1 MKPVDVSEIRPLPDY
16 ERGRDEFRKHVL
28 AIKEPRRVTVG
39 SHLTFL
45 FENRDTVLYQIQ
57 EMLRVERITD
67 PAAVAHEVETYNELV
82 PGRDELCATLLIEFE
97 DASERAVMLRALV
110 GLERH
115 VKIEIDGCQPCA
127 AVFDDRQMSP
137 DKISSVHYIRFPLGK
152 ERAAALKMGAAAEV
166 VADHPRLSARSALS
180 AVQRAALAE
189 DLGAA

>member
-1 MKPVDVSEIRPLPDY
+1 MKRVDISEIRSLADY
-16 ERGRDEFRKHVL
+16 ERERGEFRRHVL

-45 FENRDTVLYQIQ
+45 FENRETVRYQVQ
-57 EMLRVERITD
+57 EMLRVEQITD

-82 PGRDELCATLLIEFE
+82 PGRDELTATLLIEFE
-97 DASERAVMLRALV
+97 DAAERAVMLRALV

-115 VKIEIDGCQPCA
+115 VKLEIEGCDPCA
-127 AVFDDRQMSP
+127 AAFDERQMSP

-152 ERAAALKMGAAAEV
+152 ERAAALKSGAAAELV
-166 VADHPRLSARSALS
+166 TDHPRLSARSALS

-189 DLGAA
+189 DLSA

>member
-1 MKPVDVSEIRPLPDY
+1 MKPVDASEIRAIPDY

-28 AIKEPRRVTVG
+28 AIKEPRRVTIG

-57 EMLRVERITD
+57 EMVRVERITD
-67 PAAVAHEVETYNELV
+67 PAAVAHEVATYNELV
-82 PGRDELCATLLIEFE
+82 PGRDELTATLLIEFE

-152 ERAAALKMGAAAEV
+152 ERAAALRGGAAAEV